1 MKKVVTRI
9 WWCGFQQGNIGWHLV
24 SCSNGEENMTNTSSG
39 SNSTWGA
46 FTPVM
51 PAFIRLIAGVIVLV
65 IIEAVVLGFPGIG
78 QNISGSSISIA
89 NIAVFMI
96 GLVVALIVFKFGTQ
110 LAKAVSDAYK
120 NYQTYVPLLAY
131 IFQIIAIVILYN
143 VSSGIATQYFT
154 SAPWAYPLIFLLIAL
169 MPTLKVVVNL
179 VHNLEG
185 SSATKHS
192 QNN

>member
-1 MKKVVTRI
+1 
-9 WWCGFQQGNIGWHLV
+9 
-24 SCSNGEENMTNTSSG
+24 MTNTQSG
-39 SNSTWGA
+39 SDSTWGA

-65 IIEAVVLGFPGIG
+65 IIEAVVLGFPGIS
-78 QNISGSSISIA
+78 QNITGSTISISSV
-89 NIAVFMI
+89 AVFCI

-110 LAKAVSDAYK
+110 LSKAVSDAYK
-120 NYQTYVPLLAY
+120 SYQAWVPLLAY

-143 VSSGIATQYFT
+143 VSSGIAGQYFT

-169 MPTLKVVVNL
+169 LPTMRVVVNL
-179 VHNLEG
+179 VHALEG
-185 SSATKHS
+185 STTTQKHS

>member
-1 MKKVVTRI
+1 
-9 WWCGFQQGNIGWHLV
+9 
-24 SCSNGEENMTNTSSG
+24 MTNTSSG

-78 QNISGSSISIA
+78 QNISGSTISIA
-89 NIAVFMI
+89 NVAVFCI

-110 LAKAVSDAYK
+110 LSKAVSDAYK
-120 NYQTYVPLLAY
+120 NYQSWVPLLAY

-143 VSSGIATQYFT
+143 VSSGIASPSFAAQ
-154 SAPWAYPLIFLLIAL
+154 PWAYPLIFLLIAL
-169 MPTLKVVVNL
+169 IPTMKVVVNI
-179 VHNLEG
+179 VHALEG
-185 SSATKHS
+185 SSTPKHS

>member
-1 MKKVVTRI
+1 MGRLLLRYEPGMKKAVTRI
-9 WWCGFQQGNIGWHLV
+9 CWCGFQHSNIGWHLV
-24 SCSNGEENMTNTSSG
+24 SCSNSEENMTNTSSG

-65 IIEAVVLGFPGIG
+65 IIEAVVLGFPGIT
-78 QNISGSSISIA
+78 QNISGSTISIA

-131 IFQIIAIVILYN
+131 IFQIIAIVILYS
-143 VSSGIATQYFT
+143 VSSNRSEEHT
-154 SAPWAYPLIFLLIAL
+154 SELQSPC
-169 MPTLKVVVNL
+169 NL
-179 VHNLEG
+179 
-185 SSATKHS
+185 
-192 QNN
+192 